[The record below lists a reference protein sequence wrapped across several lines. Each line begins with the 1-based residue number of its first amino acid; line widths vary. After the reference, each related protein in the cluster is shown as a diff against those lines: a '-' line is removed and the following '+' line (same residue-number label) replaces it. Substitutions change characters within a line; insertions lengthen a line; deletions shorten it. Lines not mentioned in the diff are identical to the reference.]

1 MGRNKGEKRM
11 KDKSKINA
19 LLKCCDELQEIIH
32 EHWDRLSN
40 GEKAEVD
47 KGLTRIEE
55 TIERIKEKDL

>member
-1 MGRNKGEKRM
+1 M
-11 KDKSKINA
+11 KDKAKINV

-40 GEKAEVD
+40 GEKTEVD

-55 TIERIKEKDL
+55 TIERIKGN

>member
-1 MGRNKGEKRM
+1 M
-11 KDKSKINA
+11 KDKAKINA

>member
-1 MGRNKGEKRM
+1 MEKLKGGKRM
-11 KDKSKINA
+11 KDKTKINT
-19 LLKCCDELQEIIH
+19 LLKCCDDLQEIIH

-55 TIERIKEKDL
+55 TIKRIKGN

>member
-1 MGRNKGEKRM
+1 M
-11 KDKSKINA
+11 KDKTKINT
-19 LLKCCDELQEIIH
+19 LLKCCDDLQEIIH

-55 TIERIKEKDL
+55 TIKRIKGN

>member
-1 MGRNKGEKRM
+1 M
-11 KDKSKINA
+11 KDKAFYFKKIKTKKINA
-19 LLKCCDELQEIIH
+19 LLKCCEDLQEIIH

-55 TIERIKEKDL
+55 TIERIKGN